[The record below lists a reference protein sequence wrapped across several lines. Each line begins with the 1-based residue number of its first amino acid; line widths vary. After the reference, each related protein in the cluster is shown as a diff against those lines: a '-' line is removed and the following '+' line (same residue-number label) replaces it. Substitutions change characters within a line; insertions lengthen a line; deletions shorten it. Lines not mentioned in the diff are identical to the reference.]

1 MRKFVGMTRY
11 ISCAICTLLLFL
23 SLASGNT
30 FSFQEG
36 SQRARNDAQNLSSKA
51 NVRLIKLENDT
62 GEKLSGAVFSL
73 YKTDGTLLFENLVT
87 DENGEIFAAVTA
99 GDYYFEEQTPPEGY
113 DFMRDENNA
122 PVTRHPFTVTE
133 AQEQNGETIELTVE
147 NRKAKVG
154 TLTITKTV
162 RNSDGSALTEEQ
174 SKQEFNFTVTFSV
187 GGSYYFTVHN
197 ISGEEVRHGTLESG
211 KKVML
216 RHGESAKFYSV
227 SAENNW
233 YSVTETQTDGY
244 TSASTGEAGWVIESG
259 SEAAFTNIYTVP
271 APPEPTP
278 DPTPTPE
285 PESTTEPEPVPKP
298 DSDVPQTDD
307 SRKPVLWLSL
317 IVIGVAG
324 LCCCGL
330 YVKKH
335 LRRRKKRTVK

>member
-1 MRKFVGMTRY
+1 MTRHL
-11 ISCAICTLLLFL
+11 SCALCALLLFL

-36 SQRARNDAQNLSSKA
+36 SQNARNDAQNLSSKA
-51 NVRLIKLENDT
+51 NVKLIKIENDT
-62 GEKLSGAVFSL
+62 GAKLSGAVFSL

-87 DENGEIFAAVTA
+87 DENGEISAALTA

-122 PVTRHPFTVTE
+122 PVTRHPFSVTE
-133 AQEQNGETIELTVE
+133 AQEQNEETIVLTAE

-154 TLTITKTV
+154 TLTVTKAV
-162 RNSDGSALTEEQ
+162 QNSDGSALTEAQ

-187 GGSYYFTVHN
+187 GGSYYFTVQN
-197 ISGEEVRHGTLESG
+197 ISGEEIRHGTLESG

-216 RHGESAKFYSV
+216 RNGESVKFYSV

-233 YSVTETQTDGY
+233 YSVTETKTDGY
-244 TSASTGEAGWVIESG
+244 TAASTGEAGWITESG
-259 SEAAFTNIYTVP
+259 SEAAFTNTYTVST
-271 APPEPTP
+271 PPEPTP
-278 DPTPTPE
+278 DPTPTPKPE
-285 PESTTEPEPVPKP
+285 PTPEPEPAPKP
-298 DSDVPQTDD
+298 DPDVPKTDD

-335 LRRRKKRTVK
+335 LRRRRKRVDK